1 MSCNETVLIGVELNV
16 PGANYHFGRCLSP
29 VSLSQATF
37 RVSSPM
43 GCAPKPKPD
52 SPRALPIKRL
62 HAMQAMKTIW
72 NVEIAPSSN

>member
-1 MSCNETVLIGVELNV
+1 MSCSETVLIGVELNV

-29 VSLSQATF
+29 VSLAQATF
-37 RVSSPM
+37 RASSPI

-62 HAMQAMKTIW
+62 QCRL
-72 NVEIAPSSN
+72 